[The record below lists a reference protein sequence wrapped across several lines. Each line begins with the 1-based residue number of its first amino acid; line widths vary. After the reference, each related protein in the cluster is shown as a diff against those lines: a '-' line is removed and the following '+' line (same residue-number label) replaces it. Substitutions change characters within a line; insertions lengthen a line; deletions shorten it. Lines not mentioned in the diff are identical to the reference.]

1 MPHGLHRPPHD
12 PAAPDGETSEQ
23 QLLTAVAELAVR
35 AVPGARWASTGV
47 GDPAQPAASAADS
60 AEAQAADGV
69 QWRADEG
76 PAAEAYRTGTA
87 VVTADLTTDPRWPRL
102 AGLAAQGEVR
112 GALALPL
119 RAGDRVV
126 GVLSV
131 YSDSP
136 GAIDPGT
143 DPERLQVVGDAAS
156 LVVSARQQMSELR
169 STADNLQVAMRS
181 RAAIE
186 QAKGVVAA
194 RLGCT
199 TELAFEAL
207 STVSQDRNVKLREL
221 AALVASDPTG
231 NELDDLLSAALAK
244 VAARRSRAGVTG

>member
-12 PAAPDGETSEQ
+12 TVADDGETSEQ
-23 QLLTAVAELAVR
+23 QLLAAVAELAVR
-35 AVPGARWASTGV
+35 AVPRSRWASTCV

-60 AEAQAADGV
+60 AEAQAADGA

-76 PAAEAYRTGTA
+76 PTADAHRTGTA
-87 VVTADLTTDPRWPRL
+87 VVTADLTADPRWPRL
-102 AGLAAQGEVR
+102 AALAAPGAVR

-119 RAGDRVV
+119 CSGDRVV
-126 GVLSV
+126 GVLTV
-131 YSDSP
+131 YSDVA
-136 GAIDPGT
+136 GALDPGT
-143 DPERLQVVGDAAS
+143 DPARLQVVADVAS
-156 LVVSARQQMSELR
+156 LVVSARHQMAELR

-186 QAKGVVAA
+186 QAKGVVAV
-194 RLGCT
+194 RLGCS

-231 NELDDLLSAALAK
+231 NELDELLGAALVK
-244 VAARRSRAGVTG
+244 VVARRSRTEATG